1 MQHDF
6 GALSRVNPTQPIY
19 AEDGKTQI
27 GFTGT
32 PRGRRLRD
40 LGVDPQN
47 YAKFARQGG
56 TNFFEYYDKPS
67 YDYLYSKDS
76 NETQKPDGFDDLP
89 PDDGPTPEEIEAA
102 ISATGASIGGVA
114 GANVASSLVGGAAG
128 MSAGLAAVPDMFVR
142 SPLTT
147 QQIEANAN
155 ATKLGRRPPYK
166 NPKGRLGFG
175 VNFED
180 NLTDDQIN
188 ALTPTQKAKYYAQ
201 EGQDLFQTAAESGEL
216 ANPNDSLFGSYK
228 PTTVNGVLQP
238 VGYLKESVNRLNPS
252 TVAGRQNMRQSAYAF
267 AGDFAV
273 QVAMGQDVGKAAKN
287 AAENTGIRYVVQ
299 AFGGNQLVTSLVI
312 AAKPKIKKFL
322 KKSGVSKLWSRK
334 ARRAGKTAE
343 IENNATTNV
352 TT

>member
-147 QQIEANAN
+147 QQIEANRIASTRGLK
-155 ATKLGRRPPYK
+155 APYK
-166 NPKGRLGFG
+166 NPKGKIGIGL
-175 VNFED
+175 NLEK

-201 EGQDLFQTAAESGEL
+201 EGQDLFQAAAESGKL

-334 ARRAGKTAE
+334 ARRA
-343 IENNATTNV
+343 
-352 TT
+352 

>member
-76 NETQKPDGFDDLP
+76 NETQKPDGFDDP
-89 PDDGPTPEEIEAA
+89 FPDDGPTPEEIEAA

-147 QQIEANAN
+147 QQIEANRIASTRGLK
-155 ATKLGRRPPYK
+155 APYK

-175 VNFED
+175 VNLEK

-201 EGQDLFQTAAESGEL
+201 EGQDLFQTAAESGKL

-334 ARRAGKTAE
+334 ARRA
-343 IENNATTNV
+343 
-352 TT
+352 

>member
-1 MQHDF
+1 MQENY

-40 LGVDPQN
+40 LGIDPQN
-47 YAKFARQGG
+47 YARFARQGG

-128 MSAGLAAVPDMFVR
+128 MSAGLAAVPDMFIR

-147 QQIEANAN
+147 QQIAANAN
-155 ATKLGRRPPYK
+155 ATKLGRRPPY
-166 NPKGRLGFG
+166 NSKGRLGIG
-175 VNFED
+175 LNFEGKLD
-180 NLTDDQIN
+180 DDQIN

-201 EGQDLFQTAAESGEL
+201 EGQDLFQTAAESGKL

-228 PTTVNGVLQP
+228 PTIVNGVLQP

-322 KKSGVSKLWSRK
+322 KKSGISKLWSRK
-334 ARRAGKTAE
+334 ARRAGQTAE
-343 IENNATTNV
+343 IENNATNNV
-352 TT
+352 IT